1 MAPIQ
6 IFIMKFIVVLIRMM
20 NKILFFRLREFLP
33 ISFMKHKNVEKKIL
47 GEHKTL
53 VGVSEIDAKYK
64 YVRLARSLSTFGVHF
79 FLVKV
84 RLS

>member
-1 MAPIQ
+1 
-6 IFIMKFIVVLIRMM
+6 
-20 NKILFFRLREFLP
+20 
-33 ISFMKHKNVEKKIL
+33 MKHKNVEKKIL

-84 RLS
+84 CVNIEK